1 MGELR
6 THGFLGRACTALLAA
21 WLIFVPTGAFS
32 ASDSWRSIAPGID
45 YQLFGL
51 PGPVKAHVARLD
63 RSEPSATI
71 DTAIAQGRLKKGL
84 ETVSGMAARYDDTL
98 SAWPDGWG
106 GTNHVMVAI
115 NGSGF
120 DYETA
125 VPLSGL
131 IQSGW
136 YAKRFTDLTGPSG
149 FIWTTDRHAF
159 IGQCIIQDPAKQYL
173 TFGGGSQRLEIAG
186 INTDRRNN
194 GLVIFTPQFGT
205 ATGADNRA
213 YEVQVQLL
221 RPGFII
227 PAPSGVEGTIIGL
240 QPEGGATRIPFNGIV
255 ISASG
260 EAGRR
265 LKQYAQMGQTVTLTM
280 EVKDLGIE
288 CKGGPGN
295 DWTKAYAGLA
305 GGFEFLADGKI
316 RPSDDLG
323 NNSRLPRTAICLND
337 EFVYFVVVDGRDD
350 SVSRG
355 MTTDE
360 LGEFCHERLKADWG
374 INQDGGGSSTMW
386 IDGKVV
392 NTPSDGHERGVANA
406 LMMLTVE
413 PARRSLAFVPG
424 RLALI
429 DRKTDLRLGPGT
441 EYGVR
446 AMLQPGTVGRI
457 SPDTSQLNGVMG
469 DEIYWWQMTFGT
481 TAGWVDE
488 DSIKRVWKILPPVS
502 LDVWPPVTPEPAP

>member
-1 MGELR
+1 MGRQRVRRLA
-6 THGFLGRACTALLAA
+6 GRMGTAVLAA
-21 WLIFVPTGAFS
+21 WLLLMPAGASS
-32 ASDSWRSIAPGID
+32 ASDGWQSIAPGLD
-45 YQLFGL
+45 YRLYAL
-51 PGPVKAHVARLD
+51 PGPVKAHVARMD
-63 RSEPSATI
+63 RSEPTVTI
-71 DTAIAQGRLKKGL
+71 DTAIALGRLNKGL
-84 ETVSGMAARYDDTL
+84 ETVSGMAARYDGTL

-120 DYETA
+120 DYKSA

-136 YAKRFTDLTGPSG
+136 YAKRFTDLTGTSG

-159 IGQCIIQDPAKQYL
+159 IGQCITQDPTKQYL
-173 TFGGGSQRLEIAG
+173 TFGTGSQRIEIDG
-186 INTDRRNN
+186 INTRRPNN
-194 GLVIFTPQFGT
+194 GLVIFTPQSGT
-205 ATGADNRA
+205 STGSDSRA
-213 YEVQVQLL
+213 YEVQVELS

-227 PAPSGVEGTIIGL
+227 PAPSGVQGTVIGL

-255 ISASG
+255 ISARG
-260 EAGRR
+260 EAARR
-265 LKQYAQMGQTVTLTM
+265 LKQYAQMGQAVTLTM
-280 EVKDLGIE
+280 EVKDLGID
-288 CKGGPGN
+288 CKGGSGN

-316 RPSDDLG
+316 RSSDDLG
-323 NNSRLPRTAICLND
+323 NNSRLPRTAVCLND
-337 EFVYFVVVDGRDD
+337 KYVYFVVIDGRDD
-350 SVSRG
+350 SLSRG

-360 LGEFCHERLKADWG
+360 LGEFCHDRLQATWG

-406 LMMLTVE
+406 LMMVTVQ
-413 PARRSLAFVPG
+413 PAQRSFDFVPG

-429 DRKTDLRLGPGT
+429 ARRTDLRLGPGT

-446 AMLQPGTVGRI
+446 AVLQPGAVGRI
-457 SPDTSQLNGVMG
+457 NPDPNQLNGVMG
-469 DEIYWWQMTFGT
+469 DEIYWWHMAFGT
-481 TAGWVDE
+481 TSGWVDE
-488 DSIKRVWKILPPVS
+488 GSLQRIWQAVPTVS
-502 LDVWPPVTPEPAP
+502 LDVWPPATPEAGP